1 METQELGG
9 QQEGEQITDHL
20 LPEEDHHLEEEQEVD
35 DDEDGEG
42 GEVGVYGR
50 MKPRPQKKTPKKCK
64 TPKKKPTRPVRVCW
78 PGTGYYGIFQL
89 SDRIFCDSGR
99 RPTRNLCKTRCSGE
113 CGTGTQD
120 SEPPWWTWV
129 GLTQASGVSAAF
141 IDDDITDDI
150 RCILK
155 TGYWK

>member
-20 LPEEDHHLEEEQEVD
+20 LPEEDLYLEEEQEVGD
-35 DDEDGEG
+35 DGGGEE

-50 MKPRPQKKTPKKCK
+50 MKPRPQKKTPKK
-64 TPKKKPTRPVRVCW
+64 PKKKPAKPVRECW

-89 SDRIFCDSGR
+89 SDRIYCDSGR

-113 CGTGTQD
+113 CGTRTQD
-120 SEPPWWTWV
+120 SGPPWWTWA
-129 GLTQASGVSAAF
+129 GLTHASGVSAAF